1 METSP
6 DYDSP
11 WKEILDD
18 YFKDFMLFFFS
29 DAYAAI
35 DWSRDVEFFDKELQ
49 KIVHDAELGRRYADK
64 LVKVW
69 LTDGA
74 EVWVMIHVEVQ
85 GQQETGFEL
94 RIYVYNHRIFE
105 RYNAPVASFVIL
117 TDDDP
122 DWRPVEHRQE
132 LFGTETTFRF
142 KTVKLLDFETRWAE
156 LEASSNVFAVVA
168 MAHLRVI
175 STKRDFG
182 TRLDWKLHLT
192 KLLYEKGY
200 DKLTVLKL
208 FRFLDWL
215 MWLPEDLKYSFWHE
229 IDRYEEEKHMPYV
242 TTVERIGIEKGLRE
256 GLREGLQEGSCRQ
269 LLRVLSIRFG
279 QSAEDLRDDL
289 AKLNVEQLDAMT
301 TQALSAQSLS
311 DFIAALPKPNDISI
325 TAAQPQTNIS
335 NDVHQ

>member
-1 METSP
+1 VMG
-6 DYDSP
+6 
-11 WKEILDD
+11 
-18 YFKDFMLFFFS
+18 
-29 DAYAAI
+29 
-35 DWSRDVEFFDKELQ
+35 
-49 KIVHDAELGRRYADK
+49 KIGKRLADK

-117 TDDDP
+117 TDDNP
-122 DWRPVEHRQE
+122 DWRPAEHRQE
-132 LFGTETTFRF
+132 LFGTETIFRF
-142 KTVKLLDFETRWAE
+142 RAVKLLDFEARWAE
-156 LEASSNVFAVVA
+156 MEASSNVFAVVA

-215 MWLPEDLKYSFWHE
+215 IWLPEDLQRSY
-229 IDRYEEEKHMPYV
+229 DNDLDQYEEEKRMTYV
-242 TTVERIGIEKGLRE
+242 TNVERRR
-256 GLREGLQEGSCRQ
+256 LREGLQQGLQQGSCRQ

-289 AKLNVEQLDAMT
+289 AKLDVEQLDAMT
-301 TQALSAQSLS
+301 TQALSAQSLP
-311 DFIAALPKPNDISI
+311 DFIAALPKTNGSSTNATQTQNNTSNDI
-325 TAAQPQTNIS
+325 AQ
-335 NDVHQ
+335 

>member
-1 METSP
+1 MNDSP

-18 YFKDFMLFFFS
+18 YFQDFMLFFFP
-29 DAYAAI
+29 DTHAAI
-35 DWSRDVEFFDKELQ
+35 DWPRGVEFFDKELK
-49 KIVHDAELGRRYADK
+49 KIVQDAELGRRYADK
-64 LVKVW
+64 LAKLW
-69 LTDGA
+69 LKGGQ
-74 EVWVMIHVEVQ
+74 EIWVMIHVEVQ
-85 GQQETGFEL
+85 GERETGFEL

-122 DWRPVEHRQE
+122 DWRPAEHRQE
-132 LFGTETTFRF
+132 LFGTETIFRF
-142 KTVKLLDFETRWAE
+142 KAAKLLDFEARWAE
-156 LEASSNVFAVVA
+156 MEASANVFAVVA

-175 STKRDFG
+175 STKRDFS

-215 MWLPEDLKYSFWHE
+215 MWLPEDLKHSFWNE
-229 IDRYEEEKHMPYV
+229 IDRYEREKRMPYV
-242 TTVERIGIEKGLRE
+242 TTVERIGIEKGLQQ

-269 LLRVLSIRFG
+269 VLRVLRGRFG
-279 QSAEDLRDDL
+279 QTAEELRDDL
-289 AKLNVEQLDAMT
+289 AKLDIEQLDLMMDK
-301 TQALSAQSLS
+301 ALFVQSLP
-311 DFIAALPKPNDISI
+311 DFIAALPKPNGSS
-325 TAAQPQTNIS
+325 TNAAQTQNNT
-335 NDVHQ
+335 

>member
-18 YFKDFMLFFFS
+18 YFEDFILFFFP
-29 DAYAAI
+29 DAHAAI
-35 DWSRDVEFFDKELQ
+35 DWPRGVEFFDKELQ
-49 KIVHDAELGRRYADK
+49 KIVQDAELGRRYADK
-64 LVKVW
+64 LVRLW
-69 LTDGA
+69 LKGGQ
-74 EVWVMIHVEVQ
+74 EIWVLVHVEVQ
-85 GQQETGFEL
+85 GNKETGFEL

-117 TDDDP
+117 TDDDA
-122 DWRPVEHRQE
+122 DWHPTEHRQE

-142 KTVKLLDFETRWAE
+142 RAVKLLDYEARWAG

-168 MAHLRVI
+168 MAHLRVV

-182 TRLDWKLHLT
+182 TRLNWKLHLT
-192 KLLYEKGY
+192 KLLYERGY

-215 MWLPEDLKYSFWHE
+215 VWLPEDLQRSFDDDL
-229 IDRYEEEKHMPYV
+229 DRYEEEKRMTYV
-242 TTVERIGIEKGLRE
+242 TNVERRR
-256 GLREGLQEGSCRQ
+256 LREGLQQGSCRQ

-279 QSAEDLRDDL
+279 QGAEELRDDL
-289 AKLNVEQLDAMT
+289 AKLDVEQLDAIT
-301 TQALSAQSLS
+301 VQALSAQSLS
-311 DFIAALPKPNDISI
+311 DFIAALPKTNGFSTNAGQTTNNTSNDIV
-325 TAAQPQTNIS
+325 Q
-335 NDVHQ
+335 